1 MHRSQLET
9 KYLKT
14 KTQTNLKLYKKHL
27 SYIKERRK
35 YYESS
40 DMKNVLRQKKIGK
53 QWDPFL
59 SDKNTVFSQISIEIN
74 NQIIS
79 DDFVFPEEFIRSFIN
94 LEPDEYYLSKWHGK
108 LKQPSVEIVIRKFE
122 NHPSVQAIKQNISV
136 NRNFYFSS

>member
-1 MHRSQLET
+1 MHRCQLET

-27 SYIKERRK
+27 SYIKKRRK

-94 LEPDEYYLSKWHGK
+94 LELDEYYLSK
-108 LKQPSVEIVIRKFE
+108 
-122 NHPSVQAIKQNISV
+122 
-136 NRNFYFSS
+136 

>member
-59 SDKNTVFSQISIEIN
+59 SHKNTVFSQISIEIN
-74 NQIIS
+74 N
-79 DDFVFPEEFIRSFIN
+79 
-94 LEPDEYYLSKWHGK
+94 
-108 LKQPSVEIVIRKFE
+108 
-122 NHPSVQAIKQNISV
+122 
-136 NRNFYFSS
+136 

>member
-1 MHRSQLET
+1 
-9 KYLKT
+9 
-14 KTQTNLKLYKKHL
+14 
-27 SYIKERRK
+27 
-35 YYESS
+35 
-40 DMKNVLRQKKIGK
+40 MKNVLREKKIGK

-94 LEPDEYYLSKWHGK
+94 LELDEYYLSKWHGK